1 LILSTSKTSK
11 SVLGES
17 GLINYTLINNYG
29 EKLFDKPKNKNIEID
44 INLIEKEIL
53 SNLKNFNISNFDKLI
68 FIDKS
73 LENFFY
79 IDLIIKIFPKAK
91 FVITERN
98 IADNIIGIY
107 KKVLLNIPW
116 AHSISHIIEYIN
128 NYKNIIN
135 FYKEKYNNNFISI
148 KLDDLQ
154 NLNKKKVE
162 NLFNFCSLEF
172 NEKYFEFQK
181 NKLFIDNASNIQIR
195 NKLYKSEYNKY
206 KKYYHLLNDYEKKY
220 SWIKF

>member
-1 LILSTSKTSK
+1 MILSTSKTSK

-53 SNLKNFNISNFDKLI
+53 SNLKNFNATNFDKLI

-91 FVITERN
+91 FVITN
-98 IADNIIGIY
+98 
-107 KKVLLNIPW
+107 
-116 AHSISHIIEYIN
+116 
-128 NYKNIIN
+128 
-135 FYKEKYNNNFISI
+135 
-148 KLDDLQ
+148 
-154 NLNKKKVE
+154 
-162 NLFNFCSLEF
+162 
-172 NEKYFEFQK
+172 
-181 NKLFIDNASNIQIR
+181 
-195 NKLYKSEYNKY
+195 
-206 KKYYHLLNDYEKKY
+206 
-220 SWIKF
+220 

>member
-1 LILSTSKTSK
+1 MILSTSKTSK

-162 NLFNFCSLEF
+162 NLFNFCNLEF